1 MNRPTGL
8 DRSPRLTI
16 GTKTIPKK
24 QTFRGVKR
32 VKVATGEVYFYHR
45 ATKIRLPGDY
55 GSLEFVE
62 AWLAAEKKGVAS
74 AKPIDD
80 RESYGGLWSAFEAST
95 AWEALKPRT
104 REDYLKVRDYMFERG
119 HRSKRASQ
127 MEQRHAE
134 KEYDKALAKGN
145 RFALYLIQV
154 NRRLYNWVLERAARQ
169 KVWGDRNPW
178 AHVKPAKGS
187 TRSFKPWK
195 PADVAEALTRAPMGL
210 ARAYVLGLS
219 GFDGST
225 AYKLTWGEYT
235 NGRFDGDRVKTAVG
249 GVSIVPA
256 MFRPWLDQ
264 GDRPSDFIITNHAG
278 DRFNTLNSLQTASS
292 RFLSSLA
299 DDQITTPG
307 ISFHGL
313 RHTLGKAIAESGG
326 DLRAIQSALQHKTE
340 RMALHYS
347 KEADKAA
354 ALDRAQDGLS
364 GWFLA
369 KADLPDWQKGGSD

>member
-1 MNRPTGL
+1 M
-8 DRSPRLTI
+8 
-16 GTKTIPKK
+16 KTIPKK

-32 VKVATGEVYFYHR
+32 VRVASGEVYYYHR
-45 ATKIRLPGDY
+45 PTKIRLPGEY

-62 AWLAAEKKGVAS
+62 AWLEAEKKGVQKT
-74 AKPIDD
+74 KPVDE
-80 RESYGGLWSAFEAST
+80 RKSYGGLWAAFEAS
-95 AWEALKPRT
+95 AEWEALKPRT

-119 HRSKRASQ
+119 HRSKPAAQ
-127 MEQRHAE
+127 LEQRHAE
-134 KEYDKALAKGN
+134 REHDRARAKGS
-145 RFALYLIQV
+145 RFALYVIQV
-154 NRRLYNWVLERAARQ
+154 NRRLYNWVLTRSARQ
-169 KVWGDRNPW
+169 KIWGDRNPW
-178 AHVKPAKGS
+178 SNVKPAKAA
-187 TRSFKPWK
+187 TRSFKAWK
-195 PADVAEALTRAPMGL
+195 PTDVAEALTRAPMGL

-225 AYKLTWGEYT
+225 AYRLTWDEYS

-256 MFRPWLDQ
+256 MFRPWLDR
-264 GDRPSDFIITNHAG
+264 GDRPSPFIITNNAG
-278 DRFNTLNSLQTASS
+278 ERFNTLNSLQTASS
-292 RFLSSLA
+292 RFLASLA
-299 DDQITTPG
+299 DDGIVTTG

-369 KADLPDWQKGGSD
+369 KADLPDWQKSEGD